1 MGGSA
6 PSLEEIEETVER
18 MEERYRDDPLFADY
32 ERLKQRFDADL
43 SNARDRALSKAAS
56 LMLIKFAGEP

>member
-1 MGGSA
+1 MGGSV
-6 PSLEEIEETVER
+6 PSLEEIEETIER

-32 ERLKQRFDADL
+32 ERLKQRFDDDLAD
-43 SNARDRALSKAAS
+43 ARDRALSRAAA